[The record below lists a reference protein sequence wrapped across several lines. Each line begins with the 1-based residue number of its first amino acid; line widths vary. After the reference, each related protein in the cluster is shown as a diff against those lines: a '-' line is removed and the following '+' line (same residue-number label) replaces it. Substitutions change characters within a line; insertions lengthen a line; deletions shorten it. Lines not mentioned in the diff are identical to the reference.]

1 MSKKEII
8 IKKIQNL
15 IDDLNEVQLEV
26 VDNAIKEVM
35 PKIEKLYLEQQQ
47 SKASNSVDYRR
58 NIVNYQETNQWDD
71 FY

>member
-1 MSKKEII
+1 MSKREII

-35 PKIEKLYLEQQQ
+35 PKIDKLYLQQEQK
-47 SKASNSVDYRR
+47 KASNSVDYRR
-58 NIVNYQETNQWDD
+58 NISNYQETNQWDD